1 MSAAGLSR
9 GKMAADA
16 PQPESFAF
24 TPENAAQAS
33 AIIARYPQGRQQ
45 SAVMPLLML
54 AQKQNGNWLPKA
66 AMDTVAFMLGMPPMR
81 VYEVATFYTMY
92 NLRPVGRYHVQLCT
106 TTPCWL
112 RGSDEIVKAC
122 EKHLGIHLGETTA
135 DGMFHVDEVEC
146 LGACVNAPMCQITS
160 GTMDNFY
167 EDLTADNVVQLLKD
181 LSMNRTPKA
190 GSLAGRQSSEPQGGA
205 TTLKNIKSAVAK
217 SSAPAAPT
225 APAAEP
231 ISAETK
237 AETVQEALPG
247 IQPGGKKRYSK
258 ETEPKDKPKR
268 APRKKKETE

>member
-1 MSAAGLSR
+1 MSAGLSR
-9 GKMAADA
+9 GKMAIDA

-24 TPENAAQAS
+24 SEENLAQAT

-54 AQKQNGNWLPKA
+54 AQKQSGNWLPKA
-66 AMDTVAFMLGMPPMR
+66 AMDTVAFMLGMAPMR

-160 GTMDNFY
+160 STMDNFY
-167 EDLTADNVVQLLKD
+167 EDLTPENMVQLLKD
-181 LSMNRTPKA
+181 LSLNRPPKA
-190 GSLAGRQSSEPQGGA
+190 GSLTGRHSSEPQGGA
-205 TTLKNIKSAVAK
+205 TTLKDIRAAVAE
-217 SSAPAAPT
+217 SSQPAQTTPPAP
-225 APAAEP
+225 EP
-231 ISAETK
+231 VSEQTK
-237 AETVQEALPG
+237 AETAQESLPG
-247 IQPGGKKRYSK
+247 IQPPGRKRYSMK
-258 ETEPKDKPKR
+258 EAPKDKPKR
-268 APRKKKETE
+268 TPRKKKET